1 MAGFSLGRLWLIFVV
16 VFIAQ
21 EVIVLDLFV
30 LEALLKLNKLDM
42 LALLQPEEDHLDVV
56 VEGFAEVGP
65 PEERSCDQEGP
76 QCRVVI
82 DCLAEKFRSELVRHD
97 VVQGKAASS

>member
-30 LEALLKLNKLDM
+30 LEAPLKLNKLDM

-56 VEGFAEVGP
+56 VERFAEVGP
-65 PEERSCDQEGP
+65 SKERSGDQERP
-76 QCRVVI
+76 
-82 DCLAEKFRSELVRHD
+82 
-97 VVQGKAASS
+97 